1 MRVPSKPFL
10 VKAAAA
16 SLAYVPTLVF
26 FEICT
31 FHIEGVRNEPFPY
44 YVAKGCLIFNFPA
57 FSMLQLVKT
66 FHMSRFTLGLW
77 ELGLMF
83 AWSSLIAWLFWRIAG
98 ALQLEEEP
106 EAVHSKFDWIG
117 FQVRFAIGFV
127 LGCLFGWRFVKY
139 TKSMT
144 TLFLASII
152 TGVVAGLA
160 YGFSAR
166 ENFWS
171 RG

>member
-16 SLAYVPTLVF
+16 GLAYVPMLVF
-26 FEICT
+26 FEVCA
-31 FHIEGVRNEPFPY
+31 FHTEGVRNHDFPY
-44 YVAKGCLIFNFPA
+44 YALKGCMIFNFPA
-57 FSMLQLVKT
+57 VSVLALVKT
-66 FHMSRFTLGLW
+66 FHMSRLTLGLW
-77 ELGLMF
+77 ELCLMF

-98 ALQLEEEP
+98 ALQSQDEP
-106 EAVHSKFDWIG
+106 ETVQSKFDWIG

-127 LGCLFGWRFVKY
+127 LGCLYGRRFVKY

-144 TLFLASII
+144 TLVLASAI

-160 YGFSAR
+160 YGFAGREDFWAR
-166 ENFWS
+166 
-171 RG
+171 G